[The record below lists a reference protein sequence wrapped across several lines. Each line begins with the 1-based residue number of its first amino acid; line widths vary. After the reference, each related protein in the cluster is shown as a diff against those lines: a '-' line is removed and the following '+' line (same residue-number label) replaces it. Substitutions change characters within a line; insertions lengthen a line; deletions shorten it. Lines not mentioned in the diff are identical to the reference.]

1 MKKLKCILYLNQ
13 FFAQIGGEEQ
23 ADYEPE
29 IKDGIIGPGLMY
41 QKVMG
46 EDAEITHTII
56 CGDNYM
62 GSNTEV
68 AIETILKML
77 EGKDFD
83 MFFAGPAFRAG
94 RYGVACGTICKAV
107 AEKFNVP
114 VYSSMNDENPGV
126 EMFCKDMIIFKGG
139 ASAAAMKKDVTPMVN
154 YALRA
159 VKGET
164 VSWASEEGYF
174 GRGIRHQ
181 VFPENAVPAADRAV
195 DMLIARI
202 QGKPWETELPIKAAE
217 KVTPAEPIEDITK
230 AKIVLLN
237 TGGIIPVDNPD
248 KIQSAS
254 ATRWGKYD
262 ISGIDRL
269 ESGVFKTIH
278 AGFDPTEADQNPNVV
293 APIDALKQLEKEQ
306 KIGELHPY
314 FYTTVGTGT
323 TQSEASR
330 MANEIADELIAAD
343 INGII
348 MVST

>member
-1 MKKLKCILYLNQ
+1 MGKLKCILYLNQ
-13 FFAQIGGEEQ
+13 FFAQIGGEDQ

-29 IKDGIIGPGLMY
+29 IREGILGPGLMY

-46 EDAEITHTII
+46 ESAEITHTVI

-62 GSNTEV
+62 GSNTEK
-68 AIETILKML
+68 AIEIILQML

-107 AEKFNVP
+107 ADKFNVP

-126 EMFCKDMIIFKGG
+126 EMFRKDMIIFQGG
-139 ASAAAMKKDVTPMVN
+139 ASAAAMKKDVAPMVG
-154 YALRA
+154 YALRVA
-159 VKGET
+159 NGEP

-181 VFPENAVPAADRAV
+181 VFPENLKPAADRAV

-202 QGKPWETELPIKAAE
+202 QGEEWETELPIHPSE
-217 KVTPAEPIEDITK
+217 KVKPAEPIADITK
-230 AKIVLLN
+230 ARIVLLN

-262 ISGIDRL
+262 ISEIERL
-269 ESGVFKTIH
+269 QSGEYKTIH

-293 APIDALKQLEKEQ
+293 APIDALKQLEKEN

-330 MANEIADELIAAD
+330 MANEIADELQAAN
-343 INGII
+343 INGVI